1 MASLVSKKFVI
12 GLANFSEPT
21 HRAARRVIINADVV
35 KAVKLCAGDVVAL
48 SDSDNVDNTK
58 VSTQWF
64 QRFCLRETLH
74 SHVVPESDHL
84 IGLRCG
90 NRMALPR
97 CVTGQ

>member
-21 HRAARRVIINADVV
+21 RAARRIIINADVV

-48 SDSDNVDNTK
+48 SDSGNVDNTK

-64 QRFCLRETLH
+64 QRFCLRET
-74 SHVVPESDHL
+74 
-84 IGLRCG
+84 
-90 NRMALPR
+90 
-97 CVTGQ
+97 T